1 MLKIKYKNKIILLI
15 ALFNLFLLSFNNK
28 IFADSG
34 YKGHWPNE
42 IEAISGGEV
51 VTDNEYIEAYVGAGE
66 EFEKID
72 TVIPNGVNVLV
83 YGSITKNNEKWSL
96 IEVYEFNEE
105 KIKDII
111 LRNREY
117 YKYYEDIIPKLN
129 KLIIDKNK
137 MEFAKFVYE
146 GDEVNLSYVK
156 IALKRSGW
164 VKTEY
169 LNID

>member
-42 IEAISGGEV
+42 IEAISGAEV
-51 VTDNEYIEAYVGAGE
+51 VTDKEYIEAYVGAGE

-72 TVIPNGVNVLV
+72 TVIPNGAGVLV
-83 YGSITKNNEKWSL
+83 YGSIIKNNEKWSL

-105 KIKDII
+105 KIKKMID
-111 LRNREY
+111 REY
-117 YKYYEDIIPKLN
+117 YKDIIPKLN

>member
-1 MLKIKYKNKIILLI
+1 MFKIKSKNKIIILL
-15 ALFNLFLLSFNNK
+15 ALFNLFLLSSNNQV
-28 IFADSG
+28 FADSG

-66 EFEKID
+66 EFKKID
-72 TVIPNGVNVLV
+72 TVIPNGINVPV

-105 KIKDII
+105 KIKNMID
-111 LRNREY
+111 REY
-117 YKYYEDIIPKLN
+117 YKDIIPKLN
-129 KLIIDKNK
+129 KFIIDKNT
-137 MEFAKFVYE
+137 MEFAKFLYE

-156 IALKRSGW
+156 IVLKRSGW

>member
-42 IEAISGGEV
+42 IEPISGGEV

-72 TVIPNGVNVLV
+72 TVIPNGAGVLV

-105 KIKDII
+105 KIKNMID
-111 LRNREY
+111 REY
-117 YKYYEDIIPKLN
+117 YKDIIPKLN
-129 KLIIDKNK
+129 KFIIDKNK
-137 MEFAKFVYE
+137 MEFAKFLYE
-146 GDEVNLSYVK
+146 ENEINLSYVK

>member
-1 MLKIKYKNKIILLI
+1 MLKIKHKNKIILLI
-15 ALFNLFLLSFNNK
+15 VLFNLFLLSFNNK

-42 IEAISGGEV
+42 IEAISSGEV

-72 TVIPNGVNVLV
+72 TVIPNGINVLV

-105 KIKDII
+105 KIKNMID
-111 LRNREY
+111 REY
-117 YKYYEDIIPKLN
+117 YKDIIPKLN
-129 KLIIDKNK
+129 KFIIDKNK